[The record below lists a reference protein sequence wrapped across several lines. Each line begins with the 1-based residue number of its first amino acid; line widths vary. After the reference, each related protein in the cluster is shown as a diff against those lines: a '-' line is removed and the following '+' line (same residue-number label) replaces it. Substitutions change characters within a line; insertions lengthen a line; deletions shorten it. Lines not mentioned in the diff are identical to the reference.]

1 MCAIWPNPAR
11 SSRGKPGGPVEISCG
26 KNVAGILIFFPAIF
40 SNIFRTFMHF
50 SQHVCNSSGEQTQ
63 LLVVLALAAAVL
75 LLLLLFMAQG
85 QGLLV
90 FLLLLLL
97 RQLCSCSNA
106 RVTQFSSSCQSQRR
120 TPHGNVGELFLYSVN
135 SGINVGKIWTKHSL
149 WNVTD
154 YNLVLE

>member
-11 SSRGKPGGPVEISCG
+11 PSRGKPGGPVEISCG

-63 LLVVLALAAAVL
+63 LLVVLAVPAVVFVVVIIVYGPGAGSVAVSAAA
-75 LLLLLFMAQG
+75 AAG
-85 QGLLV
+85 
-90 FLLLLLL
+90 
-97 RQLCSCSNA
+97 QLCSCSNA
-106 RVTQFSSSCQSQRR
+106 RDTQFSSSCQSQRR

-135 SGINVGKIWTKHSL
+135 CGINVRYIWTGHSF